1 MNKTLIPTDFSANA
15 INVIKYALEF
25 FKHEK
30 SNFYI
35 LHTFADEVYHKHTK
49 LTRALFEE
57 FKAVVKK
64 KSDQQL
70 EETLILL
77 K

>member
-15 INVIKYALEF
+15 MNAIKYALEF

-35 LHTFADEVYHKHTK
+35 LHTFADEVYDNHTK

-57 FKAVVKK
+57 YRAVVKK
-64 KSDQQL
+64 KSD
-70 EETLILL
+70 